1 MSAKSLPQF
10 DFQTP
15 NLVADLVGGAR
26 GAHTCGRSFR
36 QSPEFLV
43 KGLLDRYEPGDFGVQ
58 CFGFH
63 VIAQGIGSL
72 TAFCAIIAPGA
83 RSPPSTVDG

>member
-1 MSAKSLPQF
+1 
-10 DFQTP
+10 
-15 NLVADLVGGAR
+15 
-26 GAHTCGRSFR
+26 
-36 QSPEFLV
+36 
-43 KGLLDRYEPGDFGVQ
+43 VQ